1 VNRSTN
7 LLLTEMVIFE
17 LENLQIDGLEGEKQ
31 VFVRVGPGEEQLIK
45 LINVSE
51 GERKLS
57 SKVVEKKIV
66 LYEKPPDSPSYK
78 RKGSTQIGNSVA
90 EDLKNLNGGNP

>member
-1 VNRSTN
+1 
-7 LLLTEMVIFE
+7 
-17 LENLQIDGLEGEKQ
+17 
-31 VFVRVGPGEEQLIK
+31 VGPGEEQLIK

-66 LYEKPPDSPSYK
+66 LYEKPGD
-78 RKGSTQIGNSVA
+78 G
-90 EDLKNLNGGNP
+90 

>member
-1 VNRSTN
+1 MVYKAWHENGFVQYYVNRSPN

-31 VFVRVGPGEEQLIK
+31 VFVRVGPSEEQLIK

-66 LYEKPPDSPSYK
+66 LYEKPADNEELD
-78 RKGSTQIGNSVA
+78 QN
-90 EDLKNLNGGNP
+90 EEN

>member
-1 VNRSTN
+1 
-7 LLLTEMVIFE
+7 MVIFD

-45 LINVSE
+45 INQIEE

-57 SKVVEKKIV
+57 STV
-66 LYEKPPDSPSYK
+66 
-78 RKGSTQIGNSVA
+78 
-90 EDLKNLNGGNP
+90 